1 MLRLLVLVLV
11 LSNAIYFAWSQDYLR
26 PYGFGPAQQ
35 SEPQRLT
42 QQIQPE
48 AIQILTPAEA
58 SRQETAVRTPAPP
71 TQPPECLLAGLFDE
85 AQTGP
90 LQQALEA
97 GLPQGSWALEPVR
110 VPARWI
116 IYMGRYRNEQ
126 QLSSKK
132 AELANLRLKYEPL
145 YRADFSPGL
154 SLGAFETEEEA
165 KAGLRALNKRGIR
178 TARVVLERAEV
189 RGSQLRIATADEALK
204 VQLEEIKPALGDK
217 ALKSCP

>member
-58 SRQETAVRTPAPP
+58 SRQETEDRTPPP
-71 TQPPECLLAGLFDE
+71 KPPECLLAGLFDE

-126 QLSSKK
+126 QLASKK
-132 AELANLRLKYEPL
+132 AELANLKLKYEPL
-145 YRADFSPGL
+145 SRADFRPGL

-189 RGSQLRIATADEALK
+189 RGSQLRIAAADEALK
-204 VQLEEIKPALGDK
+204 AQLEEIKPALGDK
-217 ALKSCP
+217 ALKGCP